1 MFPVAAEE
9 GAAPKCVSIFHI
21 KGFSESS
28 SRMAR
33 ERPPGATPINNKKKN
48 HPEITFI
55 SSEITA
61 VISEITPKTPTY
73 VVKRNKKLSIM
84 LSIILRARE
93 AGTMTC
99 A

>member
-33 ERPPGATPINNKKKN
+33 ERPPGATPINNKKINSKV
-48 HPEITFI
+48 TFS

-61 VISEITPKTPTY
+61 VFSEISPETPTY
-73 VVKRNKKLSIM
+73 VVEKNKKLSIM
-84 LSIILRARE
+84 LSI
-93 AGTMTC
+93 
-99 A
+99 